1 MIVIGLTGIIG
12 SGKSTVSALLRRRG
26 LEVIDFDALARESL
40 TWKETQHDIKE
51 AFGEKYLID
60 GRVDAEGLG
69 KAVFSDSEKRR
80 KLESLIHPRVAEK
93 VEQRLVEMESRGEH
107 AAVIDHP
114 LLFEVGFHRKLDMTV
129 VVSAN
134 MNTVRER
141 LIQRGMKIDD
151 MERRVA
157 AQMPLEEKER
167 MADFVI
173 DNNGGEDQLAQQVD
187 SLVEKITKWEVK

>member
-12 SGKSTVSALLRRRG
+12 SGKSTATALLRKQG
-26 LEVIDFDALARESL
+26 LEVIDLDALAKESL
-40 TWKETQHDIKE
+40 TWKETQGDIRE
-51 AFGEKYLID
+51 AFGEEYIVN
-60 GRVDAEGLG
+60 GRVDADRLA

-80 KLESLIHPRVAEK
+80 KLESLIHPRVTQKA
-93 VEQRLVEMESRGEH
+93 EQRLRELESKGEH
-107 AAVIDHP
+107 AAIIDHP

-129 VVSAN
+129 VVTAN
-134 MNTVRER
+134 MSTIRER

-151 MERRVA
+151 VERRLA
-157 AQMPLEEKER
+157 AQKPLEEKER

-173 DNNGGEDQLAQQVD
+173 DNNGGEDQLAQQID

>member
-1 MIVIGLTGIIG
+1 MIIIGLTGIIG
-12 SGKSTVSALLRRRG
+12 SGKSTVTALLRKRG
-26 LEVIDFDALARESL
+26 LDVLDFDALARESL
-40 TWKETQHDIKE
+40 TWEETRRDIRE
-51 AFGEKYLID
+51 AFGEEYIIN
-60 GRVDAEGLG
+60 GRVDTEALG

-93 VEQRLVEMESRGEH
+93 VEERLLELEGSGRH

-114 LLFEVGFHRKLDMTV
+114 LLFEVGFHRELDMTV
-129 VVSAN
+129 VVTAN
-134 MNTVRER
+134 TATIRER
-141 LIQRGMKIDD
+141 LIRRGMKIDD
-151 MERRVA
+151 VERRLA
-157 AQMPLEEKER
+157 AQKPLEEKER